1 MLALC
6 MMLLESETDQQQFLF
21 LYNNYHCLMQNIAQ
35 VYFPQDLHLAEDAV
49 QESLLKIIT
58 HFDQVSSLTKKELP
72 GYLAITVKNTS
83 IQQLRKQ
90 KRLVLTNDFS
100 PYDRP
105 EKNSLFSH
113 LVSIIRAMPE
123 TYRAALEMR
132 FVLEMTHKEISKALG
147 ISETAAANRVS
158 RGRKLLIEKLK
169 EEGYE
174 P

>member
-1 MLALC
+1 M
-6 MMLLESETDQQQFLF
+6 
-21 LYNNYHCLMQNIAQ
+21 
-35 VYFPQDLHLAEDAV
+35 
-49 QESLLKIIT
+49 
-58 HFDQVSSLTKKELP
+58 
-72 GYLAITVKNTS
+72 
-83 IQQLRKQ
+83 
-90 KRLVLTNDFS
+90 
-100 PYDRP
+100 
-105 EKNSLFSH
+105 
-113 LVSIIRAMPE
+113 SIIRAMPE